1 MGAPRRGM
9 MPPPDILS
17 DISRHDKY
25 DQMSD
30 VISQLSN
37 VLGQRHRVQRADTS
51 GVTRTEEDEDA
62 ETMTDVQSC
71 LSYIDGLLATPEMI
85 NIPERGTNK
94 VRNREYQLLMF
105 SVEVS
110 CMLHFRARRKKLR
123 LMAEYN
129 LRRTFLQS
137 GKGLCNMAMTKIP
150 SPTAK
155 AISQRHNMTT
165 S

>member
-1 MGAPRRGM
+1 MLYRQQSQSRSAENVSVMGAPRRGM

-30 VISQLSN
+30 VISQLSD
-37 VLGQRHRVQRADTS
+37 VLGQRQRVQRTDTA
-51 GVTRTEEDEDA
+51 GVTKTEEDEDA

-94 VRNREYQLLMF
+94 VHSFMF
-105 SVEVS
+105 
-110 CMLHFRARRKKLR
+110 
-123 LMAEYN
+123 
-129 LRRTFLQS
+129 FLCFYRGS
-137 GKGLCNMAMTKIP
+137 MFVVF
-150 SPTAK
+150 
-155 AISQRHNMTT
+155 
-165 S
+165 